1 MLPNHAA
8 MFVARLWLLVLLGG
22 LAAHA
27 AEVEAL
33 LIVTGDQHSA
43 YDRTAQF
50 IALVDRLRLKNPD
63 LPIAVLLDGDTQE
76 YGNVI
81 ARRSHGAVDFEM
93 FRALASR
100 VPTFLNLGNHDPE
113 FYDVAET
120 VKRVRDT
127 GVVPISNLRDRSTG
141 KYFADPAVALK
152 LGRIDTV
159 LVGITT
165 DRLATYRVS
174 IRPQLKPAEPV
185 AWGQEN
191 LPRLAKQG
199 PLIVLSHAGLDAD
212 RELLKVVPD
221 GTLFAGAHDHLRF
234 VHQQGRTVYF
244 HSGSW
249 NSHASLVW
257 LRQGLGG
264 ALLWNVEQVELSDT
278 GAADVPMATFIQKTR
293 REYVTPD
300 DLATVGRL
308 RAALAPAAAARFVA
322 AALRDA
328 AHVDAAFIGNTTFGG
343 GLPAGDVT
351 RLAFDACVR
360 FDGAVFTA
368 EIDGVQLRELVA
380 RANQGLNT
388 PFAERQGDFLVA
400 AAPETIAPDRRYRI
414 ATTDWGARNSQRYFG
429 SADIGWQ
436 ELPTLKLKAA
446 AIAALQTR

>member
-1 MLPNHAA
+1 MLLR
-8 MFVARLWLLVLLGG
+8 RLVIALALFASGCGVLVRS
-22 LAAHA
+22 
-27 AEVEAL
+27 AEIEAL

-43 YDRTAQF
+43 YERTAQF

-63 LPIAVLLDGDTQE
+63 LPVAVLLNGDTQE

-81 ARRSHGAVDFEM
+81 ARRSHGAIDFEM

-113 FYDVAET
+113 FYDVADT
-120 VKRVRDT
+120 VQRVRAT
-127 GVVPISNLRDRSTG
+127 GVVPISNLRDRATG

-159 LVGITT
+159 LVGLTT
-165 DRLATYRVS
+165 DHLATYRVP
-174 IRPQLKPAEPV
+174 IRPALKVAEPV
-185 AWGQEN
+185 AWGREN

-199 PLIVLSHAGLDAD
+199 ALIVLSHAGLEAD
-212 RELLKVVPD
+212 RELLKIVPD

-264 ALLWNVEQVELSDT
+264 ALLWRVEQVELSEN
-278 GAADVPMATFIQKTR
+278 GATDAAFSDFMEKIH
-293 REYVTPD
+293 REFGQPE

-308 RAALAPAAAARFVA
+308 RAPLAPPAAARFVVN
-322 AALRDA
+322 ALREA
-328 AHVDAAFIGNTTFGG
+328 THVDAAFIGNTTFGG
-343 GLPAGDVT
+343 GLPAGEVS

-360 FDGAVFTA
+360 FDGAIFTT
-368 EIDGVQLRELVA
+368 EVDGVRLRELVA
-380 RANQGLNT
+380 RSNQGPGT
-388 PFAERQGDFLVA
+388 PFAERLGDFLVA
-400 AAPETIAPDRRYRI
+400 AAPETIAPDRRY
-414 ATTDWGARNSQRYFG
+414 
-429 SADIGWQ
+429 
-436 ELPTLKLKAA
+436 
-446 AIAALQTR
+446 